1 MNLRRL
7 QRLCAVKRPLPTRS
21 LTQPLAAKEVAPWGD
36 SSRGHRS
43 YLRSWATRRHDVD
56 SARFRHLTRSNYTTH
71 AAASRASFRQIRM
84 LSVVEDL
91 ARRRRIR
98 PLDLRIL
105 GIRRVRRANLTT
117 GTALFHSDS
126 GEISDVSQLL
136 SIEALAGTQDHADIL
151 TGDQGSNVLY
161 GAFDPSQGYV
171 DGGDSLNGVSGDDQL
186 YGLTGNDELNGGD
199 GDDSVV
205 GGRGKDRL
213 DGGLGVNSNDGGRGI
228 DFCVN
233 PDTAGAPSTARDP
246 NHCSGMNTIDD
257 AGGPDLCLKPARR
270 GVSHVSH
277 VSCPAREDDAR
288 EPRTQ
293 PLPTASQD
301 AYRPYEGTIARGR
314 MIQVQPLKSPSR
326 NTRIF
331 SPAMRKEPA
340 TPFRS
345 DTPMPM
351 LETEAESTLPEF
363 VGNPVGRRGL
373 THERSACGEGSGWM
387 TATPLRGFWR
397 SQLSSC
403 RSLDSSSVGERT

>member
-1 MNLRRL
+1 VLEWLAPCQIPAHPRVASRGVPQYESPASAASVCSETAPPYPKPHATPRD
-7 QRLCAVKRPLPTRS
+7 QRSRS
-21 LTQPLAAKEVAPWGD
+21 VGD
-36 SSRGHRS
+36 SSRGHRL
-43 YLRSWATRRHDVD
+43 YPRSWATRRHDVD

-233 PDTAGAPSTARDP
+233 PDTAGGAV
-246 NHCSGMNTIDD
+246 NCE
-257 AGGPDLCLKPARR
+257 GP
-270 GVSHVSH
+270 
-277 VSCPAREDDAR
+277 
-288 EPRTQ
+288 
-293 PLPTASQD
+293 
-301 AYRPYEGTIARGR
+301 
-314 MIQVQPLKSPSR
+314 
-326 NTRIF
+326 
-331 SPAMRKEPA
+331 
-340 TPFRS
+340 
-345 DTPMPM
+345 
-351 LETEAESTLPEF
+351 
-363 VGNPVGRRGL
+363 
-373 THERSACGEGSGWM
+373 
-387 TATPLRGFWR
+387 
-397 SQLSSC
+397 
-403 RSLDSSSVGERT
+403 